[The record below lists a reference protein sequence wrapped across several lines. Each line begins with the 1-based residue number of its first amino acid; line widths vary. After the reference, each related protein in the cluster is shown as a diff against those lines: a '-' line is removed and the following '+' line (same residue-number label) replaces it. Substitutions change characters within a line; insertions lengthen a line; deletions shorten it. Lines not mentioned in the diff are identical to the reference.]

1 MAIGCKQVIE
11 MGVTDLVDLNNGD
24 IFATDLS
31 QVTMVIAYLFG
42 ESTSKVRRKVLKSL
56 KFGCLVL
63 SMSFQFKDDG
73 SGGDGEDGEG
83 RLKLIETLG

>member
-11 MGVTDLVDLNNGD
+11 
-24 IFATDLS
+24 
-31 QVTMVIAYLFG
+31 MVIAYLFG

-63 SMSFQFKDDG
+63 SVSFQFKEDG
-73 SGGDGEDGEG
+73 SGGGGENGEG
-83 RLKLIETLG
+83 RLELIETLDEGIERKLLLYRWVKK

>member
-1 MAIGCKQVIE
+1 
-11 MGVTDLVDLNNGD
+11 
-24 IFATDLS
+24 
-31 QVTMVIAYLFG
+31 MVIAYLFG

-83 RLKLIETLG
+83 RLELIETLG